1 MDYVERDLAHIWHP
15 ASQMK
20 DYEDFPPI
28 IIDHAKG
35 VKLYDVDGNEYID
48 IISSWWCNILG
59 HCNDEVSSALKE
71 QVDKLDILGHCNDEI
86 SAALKEQVDKLDHV
100 IFANYSHKGII
111 ELAESL
117 NRVTPEN
124 LTKFSFVD
132 NGSSSV
138 ESALKMAF
146 QIMGLPLLNPLSR
159 WHFNTAS
166 RMDGRRRRD
175 SCASLMHITVKP
187 SVHCL

>member
-71 QVDKLDILGHCNDEI
+71 QVDKLD
-86 SAALKEQVDKLDHV
+86 HV
-100 IFANYSHKGII
+100 IFANYSHKGIWT
-111 ELAESL
+111 SL
-117 NRVTPEN
+117 T
-124 LTKFSFVD
+124 
-132 NGSSSV
+132 
-138 ESALKMAF
+138 M
-146 QIMGLPLLNPLSR
+146 
-159 WHFNTAS
+159 
-166 RMDGRRRRD
+166 
-175 SCASLMHITVKP
+175 
-187 SVHCL
+187 

>member
-71 QVDKLDILGHCNDEI
+71 QVDKLD
-86 SAALKEQVDKLDHV
+86 HV

-138 ESALKMAF
+138 ESALKMGF
-146 QIMGLPLLNPLSR
+146 QYCQQNGKTEKKRFMC
-159 WHFNTAS
+159 FTDA
-166 RMDGRRRRD
+166 
-175 SCASLMHITVKP
+175 
-187 SVHCL
+187 

>member
-35 VKLYDVDGNEYID
+35 VKLYDVDGKEYID
-48 IISSWWCNILG
+48 IISSWWCN
-59 HCNDEVSSALKE
+59 
-71 QVDKLDILGHCNDEI
+71 
-86 SAALKEQVDKLDHV
+86 
-100 IFANYSHKGII
+100 KGII

-146 QIMGLPLLNPLSR
+146 QYCQQNGKTEKKRFMCFTDAYHGETLGSLSVGALDDYSKVFEPIML
-159 WHFNTAS
+159 
-166 RMDGRRRRD
+166 D
-175 SCASLMHITVKP
+175 TVIA
-187 SVHCL
+187 